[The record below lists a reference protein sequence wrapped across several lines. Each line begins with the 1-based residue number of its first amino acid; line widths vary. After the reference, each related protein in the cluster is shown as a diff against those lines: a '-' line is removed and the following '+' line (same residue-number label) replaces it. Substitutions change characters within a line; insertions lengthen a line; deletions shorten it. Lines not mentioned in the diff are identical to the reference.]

1 MKLRTVFAVSRKE
14 YLHLLR
20 DFRSLYLAFATPLLL
35 ILLFGYALSLDVDDI
50 PTAVVDHD
58 NTVES
63 RDLITRLAASSYFRV
78 QGRLADVNRLTEF
91 LDKNRTGMGIVIPS
105 GWSGQI
111 KADRKAAIQV
121 LIDGSDPNYAGLTRG
136 YMLAFVSGVN
146 RERLEA
152 FLNRQGMETIRPPV
166 EGRIRVWFN
175 EDLESRNFIVPGI
188 IAIIIMIVGAM
199 LTSLVIAREYE
210 NGTMETLRSLPLTG
224 MELFAGKA
232 IPYFVI
238 CLIDVLV
245 AVLMGQLLFG
255 VVIKSAFWLLVLAA
269 CVYILVALALGLL
282 ISSVTKSQLVANQAA
297 ILITYLPSLLLSD
310 FVFPVVNMPWILQ
323 KVTRLVP
330 ATYFIDILNGLFL
343 RGLGLAE
350 LWHSYAV
357 LAAMF
362 CALATANMALMR
374 REGL

>member
-1 MKLRTVFAVSRKE
+1 L
-14 YLHLLR
+14 
-20 DFRSLYLAFATPLLL
+20 
-35 ILLFGYALSLDVDDI
+35 
-50 PTAVVDHD
+50 
-58 NTVES
+58 
-63 RDLITRLAASSYFRV
+63 
-78 QGRLADVNRLTEF
+78 
-91 LDKNRTGMGIVIPS
+91 
-105 GWSGQI
+105 
-111 KADRKAAIQV
+111 KADRKAALQI

-136 YMLAFVSGVN
+136 YMLAFVSGYN
-146 RERLEA
+146 REKLED
-152 FLNRQGMETIRPPV
+152 FLNRQGVETIHPPV

-210 NGTMETLRSLPLTG
+210 NGTMETIRSLPISG

-232 IPYFVI
+232 VPYFII

-245 AVLMGQLLFG
+245 AVLMGQLLFN
-255 VVIKSAFWLLVLAA
+255 VVLKSGFWLLVLAA
-269 CVYILVALALGLL
+269 GVYILVALALGLL

-297 ILITYLPSLLLSD
+297 IIITYLPSLLLSD

-350 LWHSYAV
+350 LWPSYAM
-357 LAAMF
+357 LLAMF
-362 CALATANMALMR
+362 SALLMANMAFMK